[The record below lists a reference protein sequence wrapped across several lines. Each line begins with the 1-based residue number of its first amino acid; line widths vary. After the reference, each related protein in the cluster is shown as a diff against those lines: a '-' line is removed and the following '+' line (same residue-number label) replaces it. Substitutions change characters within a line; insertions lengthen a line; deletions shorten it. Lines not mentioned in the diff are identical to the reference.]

1 MKRVNEHNKLKKD
14 EKYKIK
20 RAARAGAAF
29 GLAGGLIISHIITMV
44 GDWITNHI
52 NPEEHDIDFPPGVS
66 RDMEEEKADFEKGD
80 SWKPSG
86 SNGKYQIVDISSFQG
101 DVDIKT
107 MKANGV
113 DGIIIK
119 LFDAYYMDYPN
130 DMLYELDDQ
139 EYGRK
144 VEDLIR
150 LCEENDMPYG
160 FYVFSRATTEE
171 MAQQEAVKTLK
182 FLSRFKARPTLP
194 IYYDIEPFDQ
204 PLLKPD
210 FQYGISGSESYVD
223 AREFFRQHPD
233 RVIANFKAFADVLE
247 AQGYFVGIYSNLECG
262 FKVID
267 PTGELLADY
276 ALWISYYPSMTD
288 IYGFEEV
295 EANPSL
301 AEPWPDDYGRD
312 VGLYQFT
319 ETGHVEGVYEGGSLD
334 SLDMSYMYYNY
345 VKIICDGGYNKPM
358 DYSIF
363 ENPDF
368 HYTDLIPNKNTKNK

>member
-1 MKRVNEHNKLKKD
+1 
-14 EKYKIK
+14 
-20 RAARAGAAF
+20 
-29 GLAGGLIISHIITMV
+29 
-44 GDWITNHI
+44 
-52 NPEEHDIDFPPGVS
+52 
-66 RDMEEEKADFEKGD
+66 
-80 SWKPSG
+80 
-86 SNGKYQIVDISSFQG
+86 
-101 DVDIKT
+101 
-107 MKANGV
+107 
-113 DGIIIK
+113 
-119 LFDAYYMDYPN
+119 
-130 DMLYELDDQ
+130 
-139 EYGRK
+139 
-144 VEDLIR
+144 
-150 LCEENDMPYG
+150 
-160 FYVFSRATTEE
+160 

-210 FQYGISGSESYVD
+210 FQHGISGSEAYVD
-223 AREFFRQHPD
+223 AREFFSKHPD

-345 VKIICDGGYNKPM
+345 VKKICDGGYNKPM